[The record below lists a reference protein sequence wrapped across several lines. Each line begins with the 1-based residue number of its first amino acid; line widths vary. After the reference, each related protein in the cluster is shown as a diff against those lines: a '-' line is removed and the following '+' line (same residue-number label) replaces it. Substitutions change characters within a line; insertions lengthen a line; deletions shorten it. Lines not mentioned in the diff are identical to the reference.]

1 MNTGV
6 SRTIE
11 TPRLILRPWRLE
23 TDREPFFILNSDPQV
38 MKYFP
43 SPLTRAESDA
53 LALKI
58 FELIEQQGG
67 GILGDRIK
75 RDASFYWTLW
85 FAFATRF
92 I

>member
-11 TPRLILRPWRLE
+11 TPLRPWRLE
-23 TDREPFFILNSDPQV
+23 TDLEPFFILNSDPQV

-75 RDASFYWTLW
+75 RDASFYWILRFT
-85 FAFATRF
+85 FATRF

>member
-11 TPRLILRPWRLE
+11 TPLRPWRLE
-23 TDREPFFILNSDPQV
+23 TDLEPFFILNSDPQV

-58 FELIEQQGG
+58 FELIEESLKNDEHNRQ
-67 GILGDRIK
+67 K
-75 RDASFYWTLW
+75 TL
-85 FAFATRF
+85 
-92 I
+92 